1 MVKRVVMAGILAG
14 VAMFAWLFVAHE
26 FLPLGEMGVGAIP
39 HEAAVLAAIQSAIP
53 QGGLYLFP
61 GFGLGPNATS
71 QQRKQAMPAY
81 TLASWLLAEA
91 APESG

>member
-26 FLPLGEMGVGAIP
+26 FLPLGEMGVGEIP
-39 HEAAVLAAIQSAIP
+39 HEAAVLAAMQSAIP
-53 QGGLYLFP
+53 RDGLYLFP

-71 QQRKQAMPAY
+71 QAMPAV
-81 TLASWLLAEA
+81 TLAAWLLAGA